1 MMEFFEIR
9 QTKFSRMMFFL
20 VFLTSY
26 CLASDSVKLN
36 VESIFMLFDDP
47 KALVNL
53 EGSEEFSGDYVKNP
67 GYLKNYPNSDFAAI
81 VVNTPLDSTYTSI
94 DTKILYVIKNKGTT
108 VREGT
113 RFQSNGWKKT
123 YIDSFLFHPV
133 YMIADYKENKFDIK
147 IFYSMG
153 TTIITSTDAFSL
165 DRFGLLVP
173 IEFDFVLDVS
183 TMCVK
188 GEKDYFLFG
197 NMPLLHAFY
206 TPYLNPSRTKW
217 PSIEL
222 LKEKVK
228 KHFMSIGKNEQDIQ
242 LFYKRLSQN
251 RTSISISPV
260 NADFVSLGRI
270 GGMKDVEKD
279 GASFCEIIIYP
290 TVIFS
295 DSSSKYQ
302 NTYIED
308 NYDAC
313 HSAEDLPYTI
323 IARKKGPCFAAT
335 KMFQQNYLFGSYQGK
350 TLFLDS
356 LLSPWDF
363 LYDKGKLVDLRMG
376 LAYDDFLSY
385 FIPSELTLDDA
396 YFIFMDSS
404 KDAYTSHQKEQ
415 IESSKEKRAKYC
427 QEKKGLKK

>member
-1 MMEFFEIR
+1 MR
-9 QTKFSRMMFFL
+9 FL
-20 VFLTSY
+20 LLIFLTSF
-26 CLASDSVKLN
+26 CLASETDSVSLLS
-36 VESIFMLFDDP
+36 VFGILVDP
-47 KALVNL
+47 NTLVNL
-53 EGSEEFSGDYVKNP
+53 EESEAFSGDYVKNV
-67 GYLKNYPNSDFAAI
+67 GMLEDYPNSDFAAV
-81 VVNTPLDSTYTSI
+81 VVNIPLDSTYTNI
-94 DTKILYVIKNKGTT
+94 DTKILYVIKNKGTV

-113 RFQSNGWKKT
+113 RFQSNGLKKN

-133 YMIADYKENKFDIK
+133 YMTANHNENKFDNQS
-147 IFYSMG
+147 FYSMG
-153 TTIITSTDAFSL
+153 TTILTSTDAFFL
-165 DRFGLLVP
+165 DRFGMLIP
-173 IEFDFVLDVS
+173 EEFDFVLDMG
-183 TMCVK
+183 TTCIK
-188 GEKDYFLFG
+188 EKKDYFLFG

-295 DSSSKYQ
+295 DSSSKHQ
-302 NTYIED
+302 NTYVEN
-308 NYDAC
+308 NYDVN
-313 HSAEDLPYTI
+313 I
-323 IARKKGPCFAAT
+323 IEKGQPRVINARKRGSCFATT
-335 KMFQQNYLFGSYQGK
+335 KMYQLNYLFGSYQGK
-350 TLFLDS
+350 SLLLDS

-404 KDAYTSHQKEQ
+404 EDAYTSHQKEQ

-427 QEKKGLKK
+427 REKKGLTK

>member
-1 MMEFFEIR
+1 
-9 QTKFSRMMFFL
+9 MFFL
-20 VFLTSY
+20 LLIFLAPFCS
-26 CLASDSVKLN
+26 AFEIDSVSLLS
-36 VESIFMLFDDP
+36 VFEMFDAP

-123 YIDSFLFHPV
+123 YIDGFLFHPV

-165 DRFGLLVP
+165 DRFGLLMP
-173 IEFDFVLDVS
+173 NEFDFVLDVS

-251 RTSISISPV
+251 RTSISISAV

-308 NYDAC
+308 NYDIN
-313 HSAEDLPYTI
+313 I
-323 IARKKGPCFAAT
+323 IEKGQPRVIKARKKGPCYSTT

-350 TLFLDS
+350 YLFLDS
-356 LLSPWDF
+356 LLSPLDF
-363 LYDKGKLVDLRMG
+363 LYDNGKLVDLRMG

-427 QEKKGLKK
+427 REKKGLTK

>member
-1 MMEFFEIR
+1 MEFFEIR

-36 VESIFMLFDDP
+36 VDSVFMLFDDP
-47 KALVNL
+47 KVLVNL

-81 VVNTPLDSTYTSI
+81 VVNTPLDSTHTNI
-94 DTKILYVIKNKGTT
+94 ETKILYVIKNKGTT

-123 YIDSFLFHPV
+123 YIDGFLFHPV

-295 DSSSKYQ
+295 DSSSKHQ

-308 NYDAC
+308 NYDIN
-313 HSAEDLPYTI
+313 I
-323 IARKKGPCFAAT
+323 IKKGQPRVIKARKRGPCYSTT

-350 TLFLDS
+350 YLFLDS
-356 LLSPWDF
+356 LLSPLDF
-363 LYDKGKLVDLRMG
+363 LYDNGKLVDLRMG

-427 QEKKGLKK
+427 QEKKGLKE

>member
-1 MMEFFEIR
+1 M
-9 QTKFSRMMFFL
+9 FSRMMFFL
-20 VFLTSY
+20 VFLAPF
-26 CLASDSVKLN
+26 CLASETDSVSL
-36 VESIFMLFDDP
+36 VSVFGILVDP
-47 KALVNL
+47 NTLVNL
-53 EGSEEFSGDYVKNP
+53 EESEAFSGDYVKNV
-67 GYLKNYPNSDFAAI
+67 GMLEDYPNSDFAAV
-81 VVNTPLDSTYTSI
+81 VVNIPLDSTYTNI
-94 DTKILYVIKNKGTT
+94 DTKILYVIKNKGTV

-133 YMIADYKENKFDIK
+133 YMTANHNENKFDNQS
-147 IFYSMG
+147 FYSMG
-153 TTIITSTDAFSL
+153 ATILTSIDAFFL

-183 TMCVK
+183 TMCAK

-206 TPYLNPSRTKW
+206 TPYLNPSRTQW

-279 GASFCEIIIYP
+279 GAFFCEIIIYP

-295 DSSSKYQ
+295 DSSSKHQ
-302 NTYIED
+302 NTYVEN
-308 NYDAC
+308 NYDVN
-313 HSAEDLPYTI
+313 I
-323 IARKKGPCFAAT
+323 IEKGQPRVINARKRGSCFATT
-335 KMFQQNYLFGSYQGK
+335 KMYQLNYLFGSYQGK
-350 TLFLDS
+350 SLLLDS

-404 KDAYTSHQKEQ
+404 EDAYTSHQKEQ

-427 QEKKGLKK
+427 REKKGLKK

>member
-1 MMEFFEIR
+1 
-9 QTKFSRMMFFL
+9 MFFL
-20 VFLTSY
+20 LLIFLAPFCS
-26 CLASDSVKLN
+26 AFEIDSVSLLS
-36 VESIFMLFDDP
+36 VFEMFDDP

-123 YIDSFLFHPV
+123 YIDGFLFHPV

-165 DRFGLLVP
+165 DRFGLLMP
-173 IEFDFVLDVS
+173 NEFDFVLDVS

-308 NYDAC
+308 NYDIN
-313 HSAEDLPYTI
+313 I
-323 IARKKGPCFAAT
+323 IEKGQPRVIKARKRGPCYSTT

-350 TLFLDS
+350 YLFLDS
-356 LLSPWDF
+356 LLSPLDF
-363 LYDKGKLVDLRMG
+363 LYDNGKLVDLRMG

-427 QEKKGLKK
+427 REKKGLTK

>member
-53 EGSEEFSGDYVKNP
+53 EGSYSGDYVKNV
-67 GYLKNYPNSDFAAI
+67 GMLEDYPNSDFAAV
-81 VVNTPLDSTYTSI
+81 VVNIPLDSTYTNI
-94 DTKILYVIKNKGTT
+94 DTKILYVIKNKGTV

-133 YMIADYKENKFDIK
+133 YMTANHNENKFDNQS
-147 IFYSMG
+147 FYSMG
-153 TTIITSTDAFSL
+153 TTILTSTDAFFL
-165 DRFGLLVP
+165 DRFGMLIP
-173 IEFDFVLDVS
+173 EEFDFVLDMG
-183 TMCVK
+183 TMCIK
-188 GEKDYFLFG
+188 EKKDYFLFG

-251 RTSISISPV
+251 RTSVSISPA

-308 NYDAC
+308 NYDIN
-313 HSAEDLPYTI
+313 I
-323 IARKKGPCFAAT
+323 IEKGEPRVIKARKRGPCYSTT

-350 TLFLDS
+350 SLLLDS

-396 YFIFMDSS
+396 YFSRLFMDCC
-404 KDAYTSHQKEQ
+404 YTSQQKEQ

-427 QEKKGLKK
+427 REKKGLTK

>member
-9 QTKFSRMMFFL
+9 RTMLSRMVFFL
-20 VFLTSY
+20 VFLTSF
-26 CLASDSVKLN
+26 CSAFEIDSVSLLS
-36 VESIFMLFDDP
+36 VFGILVDP
-47 KALVNL
+47 NTMVNL
-53 EGSEEFSGDYVKNP
+53 EESEAFSGDYVKNV
-67 GYLKNYPNSDFAAI
+67 GMLEDYPNSDFAAV
-81 VVNTPLDSTYTSI
+81 VVNIPLDSTYTNI
-94 DTKILYVIKNKGTT
+94 DTKILYVIKNKGTV

-133 YMIADYKENKFDIK
+133 YMTANHNENKFDNQS
-147 IFYSMG
+147 FYSMG
-153 TTIITSTDAFSL
+153 TTILTSTDAFFL
-165 DRFGLLVP
+165 DRFGMLIP
-173 IEFDFVLDVS
+173 EEFDFVLDMG
-183 TMCVK
+183 TTCIK
-188 GEKDYFLFG
+188 EKKDYFLFG

-251 RTSISISPV
+251 RTSVSISPA

-270 GGMKDVEKD
+270 GGMKDVEKG

-295 DSSSKYQ
+295 DSSSKHQ
-302 NTYIED
+302 NTYVEN
-308 NYDAC
+308 NYDVN
-313 HSAEDLPYTI
+313 I
-323 IARKKGPCFAAT
+323 IEKGQPRVINARKRGSCFATT
-335 KMFQQNYLFGSYQGK
+335 KMYQLNYLFGSYQGK
-350 TLFLDS
+350 SLLLDS

-385 FIPSELTLDDA
+385 FIPGELTLDDA
-396 YFIFMDSS
+396 YFSRLFMDCC
-404 KDAYTSHQKEQ
+404 YTSQQKEQ

-427 QEKKGLKK
+427 QEKKGLKE

>member
-9 QTKFSRMMFFL
+9 RTMFSRMMFFL
-20 VFLTSY
+20 VFLTSF
-26 CLASDSVKLN
+26 CLASETDSVSLLS
-36 VESIFMLFDDP
+36 VFGILVDP
-47 KALVNL
+47 NTLVNL
-53 EGSEEFSGDYVKNP
+53 EGSEAFSGDYVKNP

-81 VVNTPLDSTYTSI
+81 VVNTPLDSTHTNI
-94 DTKILYVIKNKGTT
+94 ETKILYVIKNKGTI

-123 YIDSFLFHPV
+123 YIDGFLFHPV
-133 YMIADYKENKFDIK
+133 YMVANHNENKFDIDD
-147 IFYSMG
+147 FYSMG
-153 TTIITSTDAFSL
+153 ETILTSTNAYFL
-165 DRFGLLVP
+165 NRFGTMIP
-173 IEFDFVLDVS
+173 FEFDFFIDV
-183 TMCVK
+183 CLE
-188 GEKDYFLFG
+188 EKNDYFLLR
-197 NMPLLHAFY
+197 NVPLLHAFY

-217 PSIEL
+217 SSIEL

-228 KHFMSIGKNEQDIQ
+228 KHFISIGKNEQDIQ

-270 GGMKDVEKD
+270 GGLKDVEKD

-295 DSSSKYQ
+295 DSSSKHQ
-302 NTYIED
+302 NTYVEN
-308 NYDAC
+308 NYDVN
-313 HSAEDLPYTI
+313 I
-323 IARKKGPCFAAT
+323 IEKGQPRVINARKRGSCFATT
-335 KMFQQNYLFGSYQGK
+335 KMYQLNYLFGSYQGK
-350 TLFLDS
+350 SLFLDS

-385 FIPSELTLDDA
+385 FIPNELTLDDA

-427 QEKKGLKK
+427 QEKKGLTK

>member
-1 MMEFFEIR
+1 M
-9 QTKFSRMMFFL
+9 
-20 VFLTSY
+20 
-26 CLASDSVKLN
+26 SDNFVLSLD
-36 VESIFMLFDDP
+36 LFD
-47 KALVNL
+47 
-53 EGSEEFSGDYVKNP
+53 
-67 GYLKNYPNSDFAAI
+67 
-81 VVNTPLDSTYTSI
+81 
-94 DTKILYVIKNKGTT
+94 
-108 VREGT
+108 
-113 RFQSNGWKKT
+113 
-123 YIDSFLFHPV
+123 
-133 YMIADYKENKFDIK
+133 
-147 IFYSMG
+147 
-153 TTIITSTDAFSL
+153 
-165 DRFGLLVP
+165 VP
-173 IEFDFVLDVS
+173 IFPEEFDFVLDVS

-295 DSSSKYQ
+295 DSSSKHQ

-308 NYDAC
+308 NYDIN
-313 HSAEDLPYTI
+313 I
-323 IARKKGPCFAAT
+323 IKKGQPRVIKARKRGPCYSTT

-350 TLFLDS
+350 YLFLDS
-356 LLSPWDF
+356 LLSPLDF
-363 LYDKGKLVDLRMG
+363 LYDNGKLVDLRMG

-404 KDAYTSHQKEQ
+404 KDAYTSQQKEQ

-427 QEKKGLKK
+427 QEKKGLKE

>member
-1 MMEFFEIR
+1 
-9 QTKFSRMMFFL
+9 MFFL
-20 VFLTSY
+20 LLIFLTSF
-26 CLASDSVKLN
+26 CLASETDSVSLLS
-36 VESIFMLFDDP
+36 VFGILVDP
-47 KALVNL
+47 NTLVNL
-53 EGSEEFSGDYVKNP
+53 EESEAFSGDYVKNP

-123 YIDSFLFHPV
+123 YIDGFLFHPV
-133 YMIADYKENKFDIK
+133 YMIADYKENKFDIDD
-147 IFYSMG
+147 FYSMDE
-153 TTIITSTDAFSL
+153 TVLTSTDAFFL
-165 DRFGLLVP
+165 DRFGMLIP
-173 IEFDFVLDVS
+173 EEFDFVLDMGA
-183 TMCVK
+183 TCIK
-188 GEKDYFLFG
+188 EKKDYFLFR

-217 PSIEL
+217 PSVEL

-242 LFYKRLSQN
+242 LFYKKLSQN
-251 RTSISISPV
+251 RTSVGVSPV
-260 NADFVSLGRI
+260 NTDFVSLGRI

-290 TVIFS
+290 IVIFS
-295 DSSSKYQ
+295 DSLSKHQ
-302 NTYIED
+302 NTYVED
-308 NYDAC
+308 NYDVN
-313 HSAEDLPYTI
+313 I
-323 IARKKGPCFAAT
+323 IEKGRPRVIKARKRGSCFAAT
-335 KMFQQNYLFGSYQGK
+335 KMYQLNYLFGSYQEK
-350 TLFLDS
+350 SLFLDS

-363 LYDKGKLVDLRMG
+363 LYDNGKLIDLRMG

-396 YFIFMDSS
+396 YFSRLFMDCC
-404 KDAYTSHQKEQ
+404 YTSQQKEQ

-427 QEKKGLKK
+427 REKKGLTK

>member
-9 QTKFSRMMFFL
+9 RNMFSRMMFFL

-36 VESIFMLFDDP
+36 VDSVFMLFDDP
-47 KALVNL
+47 KVLVNL

-81 VVNTPLDSTYTSI
+81 VLNIPLDSAYTSI
-94 DTKILYVIKNKGTT
+94 ETKILYVIKNKGTT

-113 RFQSNGWKKT
+113 RFQSNGLEKT
-123 YIDSFLFHPV
+123 YIDGFLFHPV

-217 PSIEL
+217 SSIEL

-251 RTSISISPV
+251 RTSISTSPV

-308 NYDAC
+308 NYDIN
-313 HSAEDLPYTI
+313 I
-323 IARKKGPCFAAT
+323 IKKGQPRVIKARKRGSCFATT
-335 KMFQQNYLFGSYQGK
+335 KMYQLNYLFGSYQGK
-350 TLFLDS
+350 YLFLDS
-356 LLSPWDF
+356 LLSPLDF
-363 LYDKGKLVDLRMG
+363 LYDNGKLVDLRMG

-404 KDAYTSHQKEQ
+404 KDAYASHQKEQ

-427 QEKKGLKK
+427 REKKGLTK

>member
-1 MMEFFEIR
+1 MEFFEIR

-53 EGSEEFSGDYVKNP
+53 EGSYSGDHVKNP

-81 VVNTPLDSTYTSI
+81 VVNIPLDSTYTNI
-94 DTKILYVIKNKGTT
+94 ETKILYVIKNKGTT

-113 RFQSNGWKKT
+113 RFQSNGWEKT

-133 YMIADYKENKFDIK
+133 YMVANHNENKFDIDD
-147 IFYSMG
+147 FYSMG
-153 TTIITSTDAFSL
+153 ETILTSTNAYFL
-165 DRFGLLVP
+165 DRFGTMIP
-173 IEFDFVLDVS
+173 FEFDFFIDV
-183 TMCVK
+183 CLE
-188 GEKDYFLFG
+188 EKNDYFLLR
-197 NMPLLHAFY
+197 NVPLLHAFY
-206 TPYLNPSRTKW
+206 TPYLNPSRIKW
-217 PSIEL
+217 PSVEL
-222 LKEKVK
+222 MKEKVK

-295 DSSSKYQ
+295 DSSSKHQ
-302 NTYIED
+302 NTYVEN
-308 NYDAC
+308 NYDVN
-313 HSAEDLPYTI
+313 I
-323 IARKKGPCFAAT
+323 IEKGQPRVINARKRGSCFATT
-335 KMFQQNYLFGSYQGK
+335 KMYQLNYLFGSYQGK
-350 TLFLDS
+350 SLLLDS

-404 KDAYTSHQKEQ
+404 EDAYTSHQKEQ

-427 QEKKGLKK
+427 REKKGLTK

>member
-9 QTKFSRMMFFL
+9 RNMFSRMMFFL

-36 VESIFMLFDDP
+36 VDSVFMLFDDP

-81 VVNTPLDSTYTSI
+81 VVNTPLDSTHTNI
-94 DTKILYVIKNKGTT
+94 ETKILYVIKNKGTT

-113 RFQSNGWKKT
+113 RFQSNGLEKT
-123 YIDSFLFHPV
+123 YIDGFLFHPV

-206 TPYLNPSRTKW
+206 TPYLNPSRTQW

-295 DSSSKYQ
+295 DSSSKHQ
-302 NTYIED
+302 NTYVED
-308 NYDAC
+308 NYDIN
-313 HSAEDLPYTI
+313 I
-323 IARKKGPCFAAT
+323 IRKGQPRVINARKRGSCFATT
-335 KMFQQNYLFGSYQGK
+335 KMYQLNYLFGSYQGK
-350 TLFLDS
+350 SLLLDS

-396 YFIFMDSS
+396 YFSRLFMDCC
-404 KDAYTSHQKEQ
+404 YTSQQKEQ

-427 QEKKGLKK
+427 REKKGLKE

>member
-1 MMEFFEIR
+1 M
-9 QTKFSRMMFFL
+9 FSRMMFFL
-20 VFLTSY
+20 VFLTSF
-26 CLASDSVKLN
+26 CLASETDSVSLLS
-36 VESIFMLFDDP
+36 VYGILVDP
-47 KALVNL
+47 NTLVNL
-53 EGSEEFSGDYVKNP
+53 EESEAFSGDYVKNP

-123 YIDSFLFHPV
+123 YIDGFLFHPV
-133 YMIADYKENKFDIK
+133 YMIADYKENKFDIDD
-147 IFYSMG
+147 FYSMDE
-153 TTIITSTDAFSL
+153 TVLTSTDAFFL
-165 DRFGLLVP
+165 DRFGMLIP
-173 IEFDFVLDVS
+173 EEFDFVLDMGA
-183 TMCVK
+183 TCIK
-188 GEKDYFLFG
+188 EKKDYFLFR

-217 PSIEL
+217 PSVEL

-242 LFYKRLSQN
+242 LFYKKLSQN

-295 DSSSKYQ
+295 DSSSKHQ
-302 NTYIED
+302 NTYVEN
-308 NYDAC
+308 NYDVN
-313 HSAEDLPYTI
+313 I
-323 IARKKGPCFAAT
+323 IEKGQPRVINARKRGSCFATT
-335 KMFQQNYLFGSYQGK
+335 KMYQLNYLFGSYQGK
-350 TLFLDS
+350 SLLLDS

-396 YFIFMDSS
+396 YFSRLFMDCC
-404 KDAYTSHQKEQ
+404 YTSQQKEQ

-427 QEKKGLKK
+427 REKKGLTK

>member
-9 QTKFSRMMFFL
+9 RTMFSRMMFFL
-20 VFLTSY
+20 VFLAPF
-26 CLASDSVKLN
+26 CLASETDSVSL
-36 VESIFMLFDDP
+36 VSVFGILVDP
-47 KALVNL
+47 NTLVNL
-53 EGSEEFSGDYVKNP
+53 EESEAFSGDYVKNV
-67 GYLKNYPNSDFAAI
+67 GMLEDYPNSDFAAV
-81 VVNTPLDSTYTSI
+81 VVNIPLDSTYTNI
-94 DTKILYVIKNKGTT
+94 DTKILYVIKNKGTV

-133 YMIADYKENKFDIK
+133 YMTANHNENKFDNQS
-147 IFYSMG
+147 FYSMG
-153 TTIITSTDAFSL
+153 ATILTSIDAFFL

-183 TMCVK
+183 TMCAK

-206 TPYLNPSRTKW
+206 TPYLNPSRTQW

-279 GASFCEIIIYP
+279 GAFFCEIIIYP

-295 DSSSKYQ
+295 DSSSKHQ
-302 NTYIED
+302 NTYVEN
-308 NYDAC
+308 NYDVN
-313 HSAEDLPYTI
+313 I
-323 IARKKGPCFAAT
+323 IEKGQPRVINARKRGSCFATT
-335 KMFQQNYLFGSYQGK
+335 KMYQLNYLFGSYQGK
-350 TLFLDS
+350 SLLLDS

-404 KDAYTSHQKEQ
+404 EDAYTSHQKEQ

-427 QEKKGLKK
+427 REKKGLKK

>member
-1 MMEFFEIR
+1 MR
-9 QTKFSRMMFFL
+9 FL
-20 VFLTSY
+20 LLIFLTSF
-26 CLASDSVKLN
+26 CLASETDSVSLLS
-36 VESIFMLFDDP
+36 VFGILVDP
-47 KALVNL
+47 NTMVNL
-53 EGSEEFSGDYVKNP
+53 EESEAFSGDYVKNV
-67 GYLKNYPNSDFAAI
+67 GMLEDYPNSDFAAV
-81 VVNTPLDSTYTSI
+81 VVNIPLDSTYTNI
-94 DTKILYVIKNKGTT
+94 DTKILYVIKNKGTV

-133 YMIADYKENKFDIK
+133 YMTANHNENKFDNQS
-147 IFYSMG
+147 FYSMG
-153 TTIITSTDAFSL
+153 TTILTSTDAFFL
-165 DRFGLLVP
+165 DRFGMLIP
-173 IEFDFVLDVS
+173 EEFDFVLDMG
-183 TMCVK
+183 TTCIK
-188 GEKDYFLFG
+188 EKKDYFLFG

-228 KHFMSIGKNEQDIQ
+228 KHFMLIGKNEQDIQ

-251 RTSISISPV
+251 RTSVSISPA

-270 GGMKDVEKD
+270 GGMNDVEKG

-295 DSSSKYQ
+295 DSSSKHQ
-302 NTYIED
+302 NTYVEN
-308 NYDAC
+308 NYDVN
-313 HSAEDLPYTI
+313 I
-323 IARKKGPCFAAT
+323 IEKGQPRVINARKRGSCFATT
-335 KMFQQNYLFGSYQGK
+335 KMYQLNYLFGSYQGK
-350 TLFLDS
+350 SLLLDS

-404 KDAYTSHQKEQ
+404 EDAYTSHQKEQ

-427 QEKKGLKK
+427 REKKGLTK

>member
-123 YIDSFLFHPV
+123 YIDGFLFHPV

-165 DRFGLLVP
+165 DRFGLLMP
-173 IEFDFVLDVS
+173 NEFDFVLDVS

-217 PSIEL
+217 SSIEL

-295 DSSSKYQ
+295 DSSSKHQ

-308 NYDAC
+308 NYDIN
-313 HSAEDLPYTI
+313 I
-323 IARKKGPCFAAT
+323 IKKGQPRVIKARKRGPCYSTT

-350 TLFLDS
+350 YLFLDS
-356 LLSPWDF
+356 LLSPLDF

-427 QEKKGLKK
+427 QEKKGLKE

>member
-1 MMEFFEIR
+1 MEFFEIR

-123 YIDSFLFHPV
+123 YIDGFLFHPV

-165 DRFGLLVP
+165 DRFGLLMP
-173 IEFDFVLDVS
+173 NEFDFVLDVS

-217 PSIEL
+217 SSIEL

-295 DSSSKYQ
+295 DSSSKHQ

-308 NYDAC
+308 NYDIN
-313 HSAEDLPYTI
+313 I
-323 IARKKGPCFAAT
+323 IKKGQPRVIKARKRGPCYSTT

-350 TLFLDS
+350 YLFLDS
-356 LLSPWDF
+356 LLSPLDF

-427 QEKKGLKK
+427 QEKKGLKE

>member
-1 MMEFFEIR
+1 MMKFFEIR

-53 EGSEEFSGDYVKNP
+53 EGSYSGDHVKNP

-81 VVNTPLDSTYTSI
+81 VVNIPLDSTHTNI
-94 DTKILYVIKNKGTT
+94 ETKILYVIKNKGTT

-133 YMIADYKENKFDIK
+133 YMVANHNENKFDIDD
-147 IFYSMG
+147 FYSMG
-153 TTIITSTDAFSL
+153 ETILTSTNAYFL
-165 DRFGLLVP
+165 DRFGTMIP
-173 IEFDFVLDVS
+173 FEFDFFIDV
-183 TMCVK
+183 CLE
-188 GEKDYFLFG
+188 EKNDYFLLR
-197 NMPLLHAFY
+197 NVPLLHAFY
-206 TPYLNPSRTKW
+206 TPYLNPSRIKW
-217 PSIEL
+217 PSVEL
-222 LKEKVK
+222 MKEKVK
-228 KHFMSIGKNEQDIQ
+228 KRFMSIGKNEQDVQ

-251 RTSISISPV
+251 RTLITISPV

-279 GASFCEIIIYP
+279 GASFCEIIVHPI
-290 TVIFS
+290 VIFS
-295 DSSSKYQ
+295 DSSSKFQ
-302 NTYIED
+302 NTYVED

-363 LYDKGKLVDLRMG
+363 LYDNGKLVDLRMG

-385 FIPSELTLDDA
+385 FIPSGLTLDDI
-396 YFIFMDSS
+396 YRRSVPMGTFSS
-404 KDAYTSHQKEQ
+404 EGDYTPQQKEQ
-415 IESSKEKRAKYC
+415 IEASIKRSFEYC
-427 QEKKGLKK
+427 QEKKGLTK